1 VPLALLLGFL
11 LATPLDFS
19 TMFFLALVVVALLMP
34 ILLKWHHF
42 FLVASWNAAV
52 IVFFLPGQ
60 PTLGTVMSMV
70 SLLVYALNRTMRQKS
85 TALDAKYIKLSLLF
99 LLAVV
104 LITAKAT
111 GGISGRALG
120 SESWGGR
127 RYISVL
133 SAIAGFFAL
142 TSQSIPKDRRWLYAS
157 LFFLSGIT
165 AVISDLVYVAGP
177 GFYFLYLV
185 FPSQLASLQV
195 LSQESVLRFSGFTW
209 GSQVA
214 IFYVLMRYGI
224 RGTLDIAHPWRLVV
238 FLSLV
243 AFGTLGGFRSALITI
258 SVVTITLFI
267 LEGLLVTRYFPIAL
281 MAAALFGVFLVGFM
295 DRLPLAVQRSLSFLP
310 IDIDPIA
317 KMDAVATLDWRFQ
330 MWRVMIPEI
339 PRYFFLGKGYA
350 FSASDFL
357 LTQEAIKRGLYTS
370 YEDTLIAGDYH
381 NGPLTLIIPF
391 GIWGVI
397 GFVWFCWVSLR
408 ALHANYRFGDLS
420 IQNVNRFLYA
430 YFIARLFF
438 YLVFYG
444 QFDLDLSVF
453 TGIVGL
459 SIALNNGICRP
470 GSAVPIAPA
479 QSPERKS
486 DEVALA
492 PSGAP

>member
-1 VPLALLLGFL
+1 LGFL

-19 TMFFLALVVVALLMP
+19 TVFFVALLVMALLLP

-42 FLVASWNAAV
+42 FLVASWNAAI

-60 PTLGTVMSMV
+60 PSLGTVMSIL
-70 SLLVYALNRTMRQKS
+70 SLLVFVLNRTMRQKS

-111 GGISGRALG
+111 GGISGKALG

-127 RYISVL
+127 RYVSVF

-142 TSQSIPKDRRWLYAS
+142 TSQSIPTHRRWLYAS

-165 AVISDLVYVAGP
+165 AVISDLIYAAGP
-177 GFYFLYLV
+177 GFYFLYFM

-195 LSQESVLRFSGFTW
+195 LSQESVQRFSGFTW

-214 IFYVLMRYGI
+214 IFYILMRYGI
-224 RGTLDIAHPWRLVV
+224 RGTLDLSHPWRLVA

-243 AFGTLGGFRSALITI
+243 AFGTLGGFRSALITV
-258 SVVTITLFI
+258 SVVCMTLFV
-267 LEGLLVTRYFPIAL
+267 LEGLVVTRYFPIAV
-281 MAAALFGVFLVGFM
+281 MAASLFGVFLVGFM

-310 IDIDPIA
+310 VDVDPIA

-339 PRYFFLGKGYA
+339 PKYFFLGKGYA

-391 GIWGVI
+391 GIWGVL
-397 GFVWFCWVSLR
+397 GFAWFCWASLR
-408 ALHANYRFGDLS
+408 ALHANYRFGDIA

-430 YFIARLFF
+430 YFIARLLF

-453 TGIVGL
+453 TGTIGL

-470 GSAVPIAPA
+470 TAAPERTLA
-479 QSPERKS
+479 QSTEAKP